1 MTIDSERIHSA
12 STASMSASA
21 AFTIAA
27 VLAAA
32 ACEPAARRGA
42 AGDRQSGSAT
52 ADSDHTV
59 NARSALGDGGADDC
73 EASSGSA
80 GEGGSGATGGGEGG
94 SSSTGAGG
102 EGGAGSTGSG
112 MPGTCAPGSVVAC
125 YTGPAGTAGVGR
137 CAPGTQTC
145 RVDGLG
151 YGPCTGEV
159 TPGTELCA
167 TSVDESCDGVPDCPQ
182 ASPWARGYGS
192 PGYDHGLSIVSDISG
207 NYYVSGHFEGT
218 VDFGAGPLTSAGGY
232 DIFLLKL
239 DPTGSVIWS
248 RRYGTEFDD
257 WSGVMT
263 VDGNGNIFLSGAY
276 DGIIGLFPGPDLG
289 GGPIAAGDDSGVF
302 VAKFDAGG
310 DHLWSTGFPIFGATG
325 VWRVAEIAV
334 DAVGNVYMLYSIY
347 DYTYLAKIG
356 AGGAG
361 ILWTQFV
368 PASDLSNA
376 AVSLA
381 VDSAGNAIVANE
393 DPPDGSHLVGEYFTV
408 FKFDPAGALVWT
420 RMFENSGAMG
430 ASSVAVN
437 ASDEILVAGSADGLV
452 DFGGGVLPAG
462 PVLVKLDSAGQHVFS
477 RSVRFGNKIALD
489 PAGGIIVAGGGLA
502 RLDASGNELWWVDFD
517 ARVEDIAIAPN
528 GTIGVTGD
536 VIGPVDFGTGP
547 VPYAGGRDIFVA
559 TFGP

>member
-1 MTIDSERIHSA
+1 
-12 STASMSASA
+12 MSASA

-32 ACEPAARRGA
+32 ACEPAARGGA
-42 AGDRQSGSAT
+42 AGDGQSGSAK
-52 ADSDHTV
+52 AESDPTV
-59 NARSALGDGGADDC
+59 RARSALGDGGADDC

-80 GEGGSGATGGGEGG
+80 GDGGSSATGGGSSTGGGEGG
-94 SSSTGAGG
+94 A
-102 EGGAGSTGSG
+102 GGAGSTGSG
-112 MPGTCAPGSVVAC
+112 VPGTCAPGSVVVC

-167 TSVDESCDGVPDCPQ
+167 TPVDESCDGVPDCPQ
-182 ASPWARGYGS
+182 VSPWARGYGS
-192 PGYDHGLSIVSDISG
+192 PGYDRGLSIVSDLSG
-207 NYYVSGHFEGT
+207 NYYVSGDFEGT
-218 VDFGAGPLTSAGGY
+218 VDFGAGPLTSAGGH

-239 DPTGSVIWS
+239 DPAGSVIWS

-263 VDGNGNIFLSGAY
+263 VDGNGNIFLAGGY
-276 DGIIGLFPGPDLG
+276 EGVIGLFPGPDFG
-289 GGPIAAGDDSGVF
+289 GGPIAPGDDVGVF

-310 DHLWSTGFPIFGATG
+310 DHVWSAGYTVDNASFLTRIAE
-325 VWRVAEIAV
+325 VAL
-334 DAVGNVYMLYSIY
+334 DAVGNLYMLYGIY
-347 DYTYLAKIG
+347 DSTYLAKFG

-368 PASDLSNA
+368 PASDYSNA

-393 DPPDGSHLVGEYFTV
+393 DPPVGSHLGAEYFTV

-420 RMFENSGAMG
+420 RMFENNGAMG

-437 ASDEILVAGSADGLV
+437 ASDEILVVGSADGLV

-477 RSVRFGNKIALD
+477 RSIRFGNKIALD
-489 PAGGIIVAGGGLA
+489 PAGGVVIAGGGLA
-502 RLDASGNELWWVDFD
+502 RLDASGNELSWVDFD
-517 ARVEDIAIAPN
+517 PPVEDIAIAPN
-528 GTIGVTGD
+528 GTIAVTGSM
-536 VIGPVDFGTGP
+536 IGPVDFGTGP
-547 VPYAGGRDIFVA
+547 IPYAAGRDIFVA
-559 TFGP
+559 TFDP